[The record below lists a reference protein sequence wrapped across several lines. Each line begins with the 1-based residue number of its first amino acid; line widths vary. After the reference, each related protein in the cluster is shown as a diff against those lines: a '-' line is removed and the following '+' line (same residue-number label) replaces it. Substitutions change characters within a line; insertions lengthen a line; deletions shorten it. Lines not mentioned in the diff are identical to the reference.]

1 MSSAAEWI
9 AITRQ
14 PMKRKRA
21 ELACEQCHLKKTK
34 CDLLART
41 AQRFSKC
48 SNCESAGRECQR
60 RASQR
65 ANSGRRPTK
74 TAKVTDG
81 TEGVGSADGSVGSGH
96 THTFAQRLEPALVPD
111 TTSDY
116 PTLPTPPA
124 FDVAVQQ
131 ALGVPQSGLGSQAL
145 QHHNTTPRHSN
156 GSPGTRMGGSR
167 VEQGDHHPD
176 SGFQYV
182 YGPENSLDAQDQEQS
197 STKPP
202 QRLEELP
209 DPGLQ
214 QSFLE
219 TYFDYCYPWC
229 PVIDR
234 STAGL
239 ELLSS
244 PMLAN
249 AIALAGSHL
258 RPPIIAH
265 TQPDVYYDR
274 ARKMF
279 YSDEEADNLMAL
291 KSLCLFYWWSPR
303 PPTTVH
309 RQ

>member
-1 MSSAAEWI
+1 MTSASGWVS
-9 AITRQ
+9 ITKQ
-14 PMKRKRA
+14 PVKRKRA
-21 ELACEQCHLKKTK
+21 ELACEHCPQKKTK

-41 AQRFSKC
+41 AQQFAKC
-48 SNCESAGRECQR
+48 SNCESASRECQR

-74 TAKVTDG
+74 AAKAVDIDEHVG
-81 TEGVGSADGSVGSGH
+81 GVNGSLVDEGRAHTFSRPLGSVLLPEDDF
-96 THTFAQRLEPALVPD
+96 T
-111 TTSDY
+111 
-116 PTLPTPPA
+116 TLPTPPT
-124 FDVAVQQ
+124 FDVSVHQASGVQQ
-131 ALGVPQSGLGSQAL
+131 NGLGSQAL
-145 QHHNTTPRHSN
+145 RHPSLTPRYSN
-156 GSPGTRMGGSR
+156 GSPETRLGGSR
-167 VEQGDHHPD
+167 VEQGNHHPD

-197 STKPP
+197 SAKPP
-202 QRLEELP
+202 QRSEELP
-209 DPGLQ
+209 DPDLQ

-234 STAGL
+234 SSAGL
-239 ELLSS
+239 ELLDS

-258 RPPIIAH
+258 KPPILSH
-265 TQPDVYYDR
+265 TPPDVYYDR

-279 YSDEEADNLMAL
+279 YLDEEADNLVAL